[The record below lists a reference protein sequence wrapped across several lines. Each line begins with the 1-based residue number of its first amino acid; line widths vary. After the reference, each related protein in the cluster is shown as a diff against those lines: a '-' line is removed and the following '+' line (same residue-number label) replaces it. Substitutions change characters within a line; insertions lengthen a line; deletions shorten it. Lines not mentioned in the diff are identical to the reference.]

1 MRVSGSWATF
11 SIFWHRN
18 ARSRAKEAIGVR
30 NGVVLVAKMRAGG
43 TIVTNDCY
51 ERLLRG
57 PNNDRDFSEDSRLCA
72 AVWSDARCDCFVVGS
87 SLCPVYVRFWSA

>member
-1 MRVSGSWATF
+1 M
-11 SIFWHRN
+11 
-18 ARSRAKEAIGVR
+18 
-30 NGVVLVAKMRAGG
+30 AKMRAGG

-72 AVWSDARCDCFVVGS
+72 AVWSDARCDCFVCFISNSVDS
-87 SLCPVYVRFWSA
+87 QSLIPFGALELPSAVYVLTREV